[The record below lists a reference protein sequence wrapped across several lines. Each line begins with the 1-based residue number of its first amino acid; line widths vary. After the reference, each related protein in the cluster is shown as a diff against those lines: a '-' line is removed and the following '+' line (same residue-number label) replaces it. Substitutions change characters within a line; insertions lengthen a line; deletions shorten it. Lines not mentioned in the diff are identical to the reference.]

1 MTPEDF
7 IDYINNTPYNTNP
20 AVLLSMVQQ
29 IVEEVSGGGY
39 KIGYIHIAVENTVET
54 YEELMNM
61 LDYDAWYL
69 MDGTK
74 KYIVTLFDTSTI
86 DEETIIQITAVDK
99 YANQLIRIAKY
110 QDDSIAINH
119 YHLETNSGNGQ
130 QQ

>member
-1 MTPEDF
+1 MTPEEF
-7 IDYINNTPYNTNP
+7 IGYINNTPYNTNP

-29 IVEEVSGGGY
+29 LVEEEGY
-39 KIGYIHIAVENTVET
+39 KIGNIHIAVGNTVET

-74 KYIVTLFDTSTI
+74 TYIVTLFDTSTI
-86 DEETIIQITAVDK
+86 DEETIIQITAVDE

-110 QDDSIAINH
+110 QDDSIVINH
-119 YHLETNSGNGQ
+119 YDLETVNPNDSQ
-130 QQ
+130 AQ

>member
-29 IVEEVSGGGY
+29 LVEEEGY
-39 KIGYIHIAVENTVET
+39 KIGNIHIAVENTVET

-74 KYIVTLFDTSTI
+74 KYIVTHFGTSTI
-86 DEETIIQITAVDK
+86 DEETIIQIMAVDE
-99 YANQLIRIAKY
+99 YANQLIRIVKY

-119 YHLETNSGNGQ
+119 YDLETNSGNEQ
-130 QQ
+130 MQ

>member
-29 IVEEVSGGGY
+29 LVEEEGY
-39 KIGYIHIAVENTVET
+39 KIGNIHIAVDNTVET

-69 MDGTK
+69 KDGTK
-74 KYIVTLFDTSTI
+74 KYIVTHFGTSTI
-86 DEETIIQITAVDK
+86 DEETIIQIVAVDE
-99 YANQLIRIAKY
+99 YANQLIRIVKY

-119 YHLETNSGNGQ
+119 YDLETNSGNGQ
-130 QQ
+130 MQ